1 MKVVKKA
8 RKTFKKAT
16 KAVGMSSIQSRRLKK
31 TVKAMSYDVA
41 VNVATTIT
49 LDIIYTAA
57 DAAATGACLGASKV
71 AALIPSK
78 KGEVT
83 AIEEDIAEAT
93 EDSEA

>member
-16 KAVGMSSIQSRRLKK
+16 KACGMTGLQSRRLKK

-57 DAAATGACLGASKV
+57 DAAATGACLVASKV
-71 AALIPSK
+71 AGMIPSK
-78 KGEVT
+78 KEESV
-83 AIEEDIAEAT
+83 IVEDIAEAT

>member
-8 RKTFKKAT
+8 KKTFKKAT
-16 KAVGMSSIQSRRLKK
+16 KACGLTGMQSRRLKK

-41 VNVATTIT
+41 VNVGTTIV

-57 DAAATGACLGASKV
+57 DAAATGACLVASKV
-71 AALIPSK
+71 AGLIPSK
-78 KGEVT
+78 KDVT
-83 AIEEDIAEAT
+83 AIEEDMAEAT